1 VRALK
6 AQAGNHHAGVIMQV
20 SVENTG
26 SLQRRLTVSLP
37 SERLDSVAGARL
49 GEIARTARIKGFRPG
64 KVPAKIIEQRYGAQV
79 RNEVFGDL
87 VRDSFNEAVRK
98 ENLRPAG
105 QPEIQAAPAEEG
117 QLSYVATFEVVP
129 DFGQIDVSGLKIV
142 RPVAHV
148 NESDIEQMIET
159 LRLQRRTWLPVER
172 IAQAGDLVM
181 VETVTHVDGVRTPA
195 EGVERAATVLGSGML
210 DREIE
215 SKLLGASA
223 GDAIEVD
230 LSYPPDWSDAA
241 LAGKNARV
249 EAKAVRVSE
258 PHLPEVDAEFI
269 RAFGIKSG
277 DAEQFRQEVR
287 ANLERELKGAMMARL
302 RAEVLDK
309 LIVQYQQV
317 ELPVRLIEGE
327 ARSQARIAEQQAL
340 ENGQVNP
347 QMENAHEGFLPAAH
361 RRVAT
366 ALLVGEVAR
375 QNNLRLDPQRVN
387 ETLSLIASTYE
398 EPKQVIDLYRND
410 SRLMS
415 DLQSRVMEEQVIDW
429 IAGKAD
435 ATDREMSFTDAMQQR
450 RA

>member
-1 VRALK
+1 
-6 AQAGNHHAGVIMQV
+6 MQV
-20 SVENTG
+20 SVENVG

-37 SERLDSVAGARL
+37 SESLDSATGARL

-105 QPEIQAAPAEEG
+105 QPEIQAAPAEDG
-117 QLSYVATFEVVP
+117 QLSYVAIFEIVP
-129 DFGQIDVSGLKIV
+129 EFGPIDVAGLQIV

-148 NESDIEQMIET
+148 QDVDVDQMIET
-159 LRLQRRTWLPVER
+159 LRLQRRTWQQVER
-172 IAQAGDLVM
+172 AAQSGDLVM
-181 VETVTHVDGVRTPA
+181 VETITHTDDVRTPA

-215 SKLLGASA
+215 AKLVGATA
-223 GDAIEVD
+223 GDAMEVE
-230 LSYPPDWSDAA
+230 LNYPPDWSDAA
-241 LAGKNARV
+241 LAGKNSRV
-249 EAKAVRVSE
+249 EIKAVRVSE
-258 PHLPEVDAEFI
+258 PHLPDVDATFI
-269 RAFGIKSG
+269 QTFGIKSG
-277 DAEQFRQEVR
+277 DAEQFRSEVR
-287 ANLERELKGAMMARL
+287 SNLERELKGALMGRL

-309 LIVQYQQV
+309 LIAQHQQV
-317 ELPVRLIEGE
+317 EMPARLIEAE
-327 ARSQARIAEQQAL
+327 ARNQVNIAEQQAL
-340 ENGQVNP
+340 EAGQAKP
-347 QMENAHEGFLPAAH
+347 QINHEIFLPAAY
-361 RRVAT
+361 RRIAT
-366 ALLVGEVAR
+366 VLLVGEVAR

-398 EPKQVIDLYRND
+398 EPRQVIDLYRND

-415 DLQSRVMEEQVIDW
+415 DLQSRVMEEQVVDW

-435 ATDREMSFTDAMQQR
+435 ASEREMSFTDAMQQN

>member
-1 VRALK
+1 
-6 AQAGNHHAGVIMQV
+6 MQV
-20 SVENTG
+20 SIENVG

-37 SERLDSVAGARL
+37 SERLDSVAGKRL

-79 RNEVFGDL
+79 RNEVLGDL
-87 VRDSFNEAVRK
+87 VRDTFNEAVRK

-105 QPEIQAAPAEEG
+105 QPEIQPAPAEDG

-129 DFGQIDVSGLKIV
+129 EFGSIDVSGLKIV
-142 RPVAHV
+142 RPAALVE
-148 NESDIEQMIET
+148 ESDVEQMIET
-159 LRLQRRTWLPVER
+159 LRLQRRTWQPVER
-172 IAQAGDLVM
+172 AAQSGDLVM
-181 VETVTHVDGVRTPA
+181 VETVTHTDGVRKPD

-215 SKLLGASA
+215 AKLIGTGA
-223 GDAIEVD
+223 DDEIEID

-249 EAKAVRVSE
+249 EVKVVRVSE
-258 PHLPEVDAEFI
+258 AHLPAVDAGFI
-269 RAFGIKSG
+269 QAFGIKSG
-277 DAEQFRQEVR
+277 DAAQFRQEVR
-287 ANLERELKGAMMARL
+287 SNLERELKGALMARL

-309 LIVQYQQV
+309 LIAQYQHV
-317 ELPVRLIEGE
+317 EMPTRLIEAE
-327 ARSQARIAEQQAL
+327 ARSQASFAEQQAL
-340 ENGQVNP
+340 ESGQPKP
-347 QMENAHEGFLPAAH
+347 QISHDEFLPAAY
-361 RRVAT
+361 RRITT

-398 EPKQVIDLYRND
+398 EPKQVIELYRND
-410 SRLMS
+410 SRLMA
-415 DLQSRVMEEQVIDW
+415 DLQSRVMEEQVVDW

-435 ATDREMSFTDAMQQR
+435 ASERVMTFTDAMQQR

>member
-1 VRALK
+1 
-6 AQAGNHHAGVIMQV
+6 MQV
-20 SVENTG
+20 SVENVG

-37 SERLDSVAGARL
+37 SESLDSATGARL

-79 RNEVFGDL
+79 RNEVLGDL

-105 QPEIQAAPAEEG
+105 QPEIQTGPAEDG

-129 DFGQIDVSGLKIV
+129 EFGPIDVSGLKIV
-142 RPVAHV
+142 RPVSV
-148 NESDIEQMIET
+148 VQESDVEQMIET
-159 LRLQRRTWLPVER
+159 LRLQRRTWKPVER
-172 IAQAGDLVM
+172 AAQSGNLVM
-181 VETVTHVDGVRTPA
+181 VETVTHTDDVRTPT

-215 SKLLGASA
+215 AKLVDTKA
-223 GDAIEVD
+223 GDVIEVE

-241 LAGKNARV
+241 LAGKSARV
-249 EAKAVRVSE
+249 EVNVVRVSE
-258 PHLPEVDAEFI
+258 PHLPEVDATFI
-269 RAFGIKSG
+269 QTFGIKSG
-277 DAEQFRQEVR
+277 DAGQFRSEVR
-287 ANLERELKGAMMARL
+287 SNLERELKGALMARL

-309 LIVQYQQV
+309 LIAQYQQV
-317 ELPVRLIEGE
+317 EMPARLIEAE
-327 ARSQARIAEQQAL
+327 ARGQARAAEQQAL
-340 ENGQVNP
+340 ESGQPKP
-347 QMENAHEGFLPAAH
+347 QISHENFLPAAY
-361 RRVAT
+361 RRIAT

-415 DLQSRVMEEQVIDW
+415 DLQARVMEEQVVDW
-429 IAGKAD
+429 IAAKAD
-435 ATDREMSFTDAMQQR
+435 ASEREMSFTDAMQQHR
-450 RA
+450 S

>member
-1 VRALK
+1 
-6 AQAGNHHAGVIMQV
+6 MQV
-20 SVENTG
+20 SVENVG

-37 SERLDSVAGARL
+37 SESLDSATGARL

-79 RNEVFGDL
+79 RNEVLGDL

-105 QPEIQAAPAEEG
+105 QPEIQTAPAEDG
-117 QLSYVATFEVVP
+117 QLSYIATFEVIP
-129 DFGQIDVSGLKIV
+129 EFGPIDVSGLKIV
-142 RPVAHV
+142 RPVSEV
-148 NESDIEQMIET
+148 QESDVEQMIET
-159 LRLQRRTWLPVER
+159 LRLQRRTWQPVQR
-172 IAQAGDLVM
+172 AAQSGDLVM
-181 VETVTHVDGVRTPA
+181 VETVAHTDGVRKPA

-215 SKLLGASA
+215 VKLIDASS
-223 GDAIEVD
+223 GDAIEVE
-230 LSYPPDWSDAA
+230 LSYPPDWSDAS
-241 LAGKNARV
+241 LAGKSSRV
-249 EAKAVRVSE
+249 EVNVVRVSE
-258 PHLPEVDAEFI
+258 PHLPEVDAGFI
-269 RAFGIKSG
+269 QTFGIKSG
-277 DAEQFRQEVR
+277 DAGQFRSEVR
-287 ANLERELKGAMMARL
+287 SNLDRELKGALMARL

-309 LIVQYQQV
+309 LIAQYQQV
-317 ELPVRLIEGE
+317 EMPARLIEAE
-327 ARSQARIAEQQAL
+327 ARGQARAAEQQAL
-340 ENGQVNP
+340 ETGLPKP
-347 QMENAHEGFLPAAH
+347 QISHESFLPAAY
-361 RRVAT
+361 RRIAT

-415 DLQSRVMEEQVIDW
+415 DLQSRVMEEQVVDW

-435 ATDREMSFTDAMQQR
+435 ATEREMSFTDAMQQH

>member
-1 VRALK
+1 
-6 AQAGNHHAGVIMQV
+6 MQV
-20 SVENTG
+20 SVENVG

-37 SERLDSVAGARL
+37 SESLDSATGARL

-79 RNEVFGDL
+79 RNEVLGDL

-105 QPEIQAAPAEEG
+105 QPEIQAAPAEDG
-117 QLSYVATFEVVP
+117 QVSYVATFEVIP
-129 DFGQIDVSGLKIV
+129 EFGPIDVSGLKIV
-142 RPVAHV
+142 RPVSEV
-148 NESDIEQMIET
+148 QESDVEQMIET
-159 LRLQRRTWLPVER
+159 LRLQRRTWQPVQR
-172 IAQAGDLVM
+172 AAQSGDLVM
-181 VETVTHVDGVRTPA
+181 VESVTHTDGVRKPA

-215 SKLLGASA
+215 AKLIDASA
-223 GDAIEVD
+223 GDAIEVE
-230 LSYPPDWSDAA
+230 LSYPPDWSDAS
-241 LAGKNARV
+241 LAGKNSRV
-249 EAKAVRVSE
+249 EVNVVRVSE
-258 PHLPEVDAEFI
+258 PHLPEVDAGFI
-269 RAFGIKSG
+269 QTFGIKSG
-277 DAEQFRQEVR
+277 DAGQFRSEVR
-287 ANLERELKGAMMARL
+287 SNLERELKGALMARL

-309 LIVQYQQV
+309 LIAQYQHV
-317 ELPVRLIEGE
+317 EMPARLIEAE
-327 ARSQARIAEQQAL
+327 ARGQANAAEQQAL
-340 ENGQVNP
+340 ETGLAKP
-347 QMENAHEGFLPAAH
+347 QISHESFLPAAY
-361 RRVAT
+361 RRIAT

-415 DLQSRVMEEQVIDW
+415 DLQSRVMEEQVVDW

-435 ATDREMSFTDAMQQR
+435 ATEREMSFTDAMQQH